1 MEIGMETTSKIKL
14 SPLMITILAVW
25 FVANLLSQ
33 VLYISINGNPYDG
46 VAMLT
51 SLGAYYYFILAIEVF
66 LWLWFFCYLSVKAIK
81 QITRNRLKE
90 EIGNIGDLTK
100 SMSIA

>member
-1 MEIGMETTSKIKL
+1 MGNGIETTIKMKL

-33 VLYISINGNPYDG
+33 ALYMSINGSPYDG
-46 VAMLT
+46 VAMLA
-51 SLGAYYYFILAIEVF
+51 SLGTYYYLILAIEVF
-66 LWLWFFCYLSVKAIK
+66 LWLWFFCYLSVKTIK
-81 QITRNRLKE
+81 QITQNRLKE

-100 SMSIA
+100 SVSIA

>member
-1 MEIGMETTSKIKL
+1 METTSKVKL
-14 SPLMITILAVW
+14 SPLMITVLAVW

-33 VLYISINGNPYDG
+33 VVYILINGNPYDG
-46 VAMLT
+46 VAMLA
-51 SLGAYYYFILAIEVF
+51 SLGSYYYLILVIEAF

-81 QITRNRLKE
+81 QITQNRLKE

-100 SMSIA
+100 SISIA

>member
-1 MEIGMETTSKIKL
+1 METTIKIKL

-33 VLYISINGNPYDG
+33 ALYMSINGSPYDG
-46 VAMLT
+46 VAMLA
-51 SLGAYYYFILAIEVF
+51 SLGRYYYLILAIEVF

>member
-1 MEIGMETTSKIKL
+1 METISNIKL
-14 SPLMITILAVW
+14 SPLMVIILAVW

-33 VLYISINGNPYDG
+33 VLYISINGTPYDG

-51 SLGAYYYFILAIEVF
+51 SLGTYYYLILAIEVF

>member
-1 MEIGMETTSKIKL
+1 MKTTRRIKL

-33 VLYISINGNPYDG
+33 ALYISINGTPYDG
-46 VAMLT
+46 VAMLA
-51 SLGAYYYFILAIEVF
+51 SLGTYYYLILGIELF
-66 LWLWFFCYLSVKAIK
+66 LWLWFFCYLSVNTIK
-81 QITRNRLKE
+81 QISQNRLEE

-100 SMSIA
+100 SIPVA

>member
-1 MEIGMETTSKIKL
+1 MENGMETTSKIKL

-33 VLYISINGNPYDG
+33 ALYISINGNPYDG
-46 VAMLT
+46 VAMLA
-51 SLGAYYYFILAIEVF
+51 SLGTYYYFILAIEVF

>member
-1 MEIGMETTSKIKL
+1 METISNIKL

-33 VLYISINGNPYDG
+33 VLYISINGTPYDG

-51 SLGAYYYFILAIEVF
+51 SLGSYYYLILAIEVF

-100 SMSIA
+100 SISTA

>member
-1 MEIGMETTSKIKL
+1 METITNIKL
-14 SPLMITILAVW
+14 SPMITILAVW

-33 VLYISINGNPYDG
+33 VLYISINGTPYDG

-51 SLGAYYYFILAIEVF
+51 SLGLYYYLILAIEVF

-100 SMSIA
+100 SISIA

>member
-1 MEIGMETTSKIKL
+1 METTSKIKL

-51 SLGAYYYFILAIEVF
+51 SLGTYYYLILAIEVF

-100 SMSIA
+100 SISIA

>member
-1 MEIGMETTSKIKL
+1 MGNTSMIKG

-33 VLYISINGNPYDG
+33 ALYISINGTPYDG
-46 VAMLT
+46 VAMLA
-51 SLGAYYYFILAIEVF
+51 SLGAYYYLILAIEVF
-66 LWLWFFCYLSVKAIK
+66 LWLWFLCYLLVKAIK
-81 QITRNRLKE
+81 QITQNRLKK

-100 SMSIA
+100 SVSIA

>member
-1 MEIGMETTSKIKL
+1 MENGMETTSKMKL

-46 VAMLT
+46 VAMLA
-51 SLGAYYYFILAIEVF
+51 SLGTYYYLILAIEVF
-66 LWLWFFCYLSVKAIK
+66 LWLWFLCYLSVKAIK

>member
-1 MEIGMETTSKIKL
+1 METISNIKP
-14 SPLMITILAVW
+14 SPLMFTILAVW

-46 VAMLT
+46 VAMLA
-51 SLGAYYYFILAIEVF
+51 SLGTYYYLILAIEVF

>member
-1 MEIGMETTSKIKL
+1 METTSKIKL
-14 SPLMITILAVW
+14 SSLMITILAVW

-46 VAMLT
+46 VAMLA
-51 SLGAYYYFILAIEVF
+51 SLGTYYYLILAIEVF

>member
-1 MEIGMETTSKIKL
+1 METTIKMKL

-33 VLYISINGNPYDG
+33 ALYISINGSPYDG
-46 VAMLT
+46 VAMLA
-51 SLGAYYYFILAIEVF
+51 SLGTYYYLILAIEVF

-81 QITRNRLKE
+81 QITQNRLKE

-100 SMSIA
+100 SVSIA